1 MTPENVN
8 AQEKALEALV
18 AASLR
23 CPDKPP
29 AITEEDIKRF
39 VEQQVTLSAEDEAAL
54 AQSKPEL
61 MRRIRGVLNGS
72 PERDKYCVSGSNTNH
87 SAEVP
92 MPRSLLDFAER
103 KSLTVTQTR
112 QLFGMR
118 LEIIAH
124 RGNSKGE
131 DLEEFDWER
140 FYRAVK
146 PFLK

>member
-1 MTPENVN
+1 MTSENVN

-23 CPDKPP
+23 CPDKPL
-29 AITEEDIKRF
+29 AITEEEIKRF
-39 VEQQVTLSAEDEAAL
+39 VEEQVTLSAEDEAAL
-54 AQSKPEL
+54 AQSKSEL
-61 MRRIRGVLNGS
+61 MRRIHDVLNES
-72 PERDKYCVSGSNTNH
+72 PECDKHCVTGLDVSH

-92 MPRSLLDFAER
+92 IPRSLLDFAER

-112 QLFGMR
+112 QLLGMR

-131 DLEEFDWER
+131 DLEQFDWER